1 MVMRIPP
8 DIRQSLMSVGS
19 IAVFA
24 ILLVL
29 GKTIYIYAYI
39 GVFFAI
45 TFGYTIYRTSKMIPL
60 MKQNAKEAAKV
71 RKDSKDKVLFRQTAK
86 DTQPFFNDYELEK
99 LKVAKSMLKLMVI
112 PLVLITAIYIAIPL
126 VLRDAFHYD
135 LSRIELAELYV
146 VAALASFGSTLILR
160 RRMGLSAASFS
171 QGTQL
176 IYAPKA
182 YTILEDGVVFDT
194 PQKMPDVE
202 FSILKFPAKLL
213 RTDKKRNFIELEIF
227 DTTAPATIKAI
238 RLYTKDVD
246 RLLGVIRPKISQP
259 EQAQLSVEPVN

>member
-1 MVMRIPP
+1 MRIPP

-29 GKTIYIYAYI
+29 GKTIFIYIYI
-39 GVFFAI
+39 GVFFVA

-60 MKQNAKEAAKV
+60 MKQNAREASKI

-86 DTQPFFNDYELEK
+86 DTQPFFMDYELERM
-99 LKVAKSMLKLMVI
+99 KVAKNMLKLMVI

-135 LSRIELAELYV
+135 LSRVELAELYV

-160 RRMGLSAASFS
+160 RRMGLNAASFS

-182 YTILEDGVVFDT
+182 YTVLEDGIVFDT

-213 RTDKKRNFIELEIF
+213 RADKKRNFIELETL
-227 DTTAPATIKAI
+227 DTSTPATIKSI

-246 RLLGVIRPKISQP
+246 RLLNIIKHKTI
-259 EQAQLSVEPVN
+259 EAEAANASVDSTS

>member
-29 GKTIYIYAYI
+29 GKTIYTYI

-112 PLVLITAIYIAIPL
+112 PLVL
-126 VLRDAFHYD
+126 
-135 LSRIELAELYV
+135 
-146 VAALASFGSTLILR
+146 
-160 RRMGLSAASFS
+160 
-171 QGTQL
+171 
-176 IYAPKA
+176 
-182 YTILEDGVVFDT
+182 
-194 PQKMPDVE
+194 
-202 FSILKFPAKLL
+202 
-213 RTDKKRNFIELEIF
+213 
-227 DTTAPATIKAI
+227 
-238 RLYTKDVD
+238 
-246 RLLGVIRPKISQP
+246 
-259 EQAQLSVEPVN
+259 